1 MSDAEAGETGRPL
14 VAVLDYR
21 MGNLRSMRTSLER
34 AGADVRIATG
44 PEALERADGLVLP
57 GVGAFAPAMRNL
69 AEQGLIEPVLEWA
82 RADRPFLAVCV
93 GMQLLFDESEER
105 EEGIGTTA
113 NPEGLGL
120 IAGRVA
126 RLPEGAT
133 IPEMGWNTISRTGAA
148 AESPY
153 GDALT
158 DGGYYYFAHSYCAH
172 AADAGAV
179 LATTEYGVEFASVVG
194 KGRMI
199 GTQFHPEKSAE
210 VGARILA
217 RFVEV
222 CGRTDTTK
230 SPRAA
235 NGGEG

>member
-1 MSDAEAGETGRPL
+1 VSDAAASETPKPL

-44 PEALERADGLVLP
+44 PEGLEGADGLVLP
-57 GVGAFAPAMRNL
+57 GVGAFAPAMRYL
-69 AEQGLIEPVLEWA
+69 AEQGLTGPVLEWA

-93 GMQLLFDESEER
+93 GMQLLFEESEER
-105 EEGIGTTA
+105 EVGTAA
-113 NPEGLGL
+113 NPKGLGL
-120 IAGRVA
+120 IVGRVA

-133 IPEMGWNTISRTGAA
+133 IPEMGWNTIRVAGAA
-148 AESPY
+148 ASSPY
-153 GDALT
+153 ADALA
-158 DGGYYYFAHSYCAH
+158 DGGYYYFAHSYCAK

-179 LATTEYGVEFASVVG
+179 LATTEYGIEFASVAG
-194 KGRMI
+194 RGRMI
-199 GTQFHPEKSAE
+199 ATQFHPEKSAH
-210 VGARILA
+210 VGARILG

-222 CGRTDTTK
+222 CGTASATK

-235 NGGEG
+235 NDSGG